1 MPGTVVTEGH
11 CKSLG
16 FVFLFYQSM
25 LKVLQEM
32 ERNEMIEKDDLTV
45 LKGILKGFRP
55 DVKKKIDTYE
65 ERKKGK
71 LFNLFFKD

>member
-1 MPGTVVTEGH
+1 MPGTAVIEGH

-25 LKVLQEM
+25 LKVLEEM
-32 ERNEMIEKDDLTV
+32 ERNGIIKEDDLMV
-45 LKGILKGFRP
+45 LKDILKRFRP

-65 ERKKGK
+65 ENKKGK
-71 LFNLFFKD
+71 LFNLLFKD